1 MNLSSPKGYIR
12 LFTLGAL
19 LAVAACSK
27 GPAPRPATA
36 APPVAVSTSDVDSIQ
51 ALLMHGDR
59 KGAEKLL
66 KPLIKR
72 DPMNSRLLLL
82 RDSLQRDPQELLGP
96 THYAYTV
103 RAGESF
109 EEIAERLLGNRLKA
123 YQLARYNG
131 VEDPSALAAGRTINI
146 PGTAPAPKPAP
157 VVDRPARPAV
167 TVAPAPRPKPVAPAP
182 AKPAA
187 NPAAA
192 QRARA
197 AGLAALNRGA
207 VGEAVAQLRRAKA
220 LDPDN
225 PVVARDLQRAE
236 RIAATVRARK

>member
-1 MNLSSPKGYIR
+1 MNLTSLKTCIR
-12 LFTLGAL
+12 LVSLCGL

-27 GPAPRPATA
+27 GPAAHPAVS
-36 APPVAVSTSDVDSIQ
+36 APPAAAAGDVDSIQ
-51 ALLMHGDR
+51 TLLMHGDR
-59 KGAEKLL
+59 KGADKLL
-66 KPLIKR
+66 KPMLKR

-82 RDSLQRDPQELLGP
+82 RDSMQRDPQELLGP
-96 THYAYTV
+96 TSYAYAV
-103 RAGESF
+103 RPGEAF

-131 VEDPSALAAGRTINI
+131 IDDPSTLAAGRTIRV
-146 PGTAPAPKPAP
+146 PGSPPAPKPAP
-157 VVDRPARPAV
+157 VVE
-167 TVAPAPRPKPVAPAP
+167 RPKPAPTLAPNPRPRPVVTVP

-207 VGEAVAQLRRAKA
+207 VGEALVQLRRAKA

-225 PVVARDLQRAE
+225 PIVTRDLQRAE